1 MKPFLLQLIETVKSE
16 HKDLGKVTLVVP
28 TQRSGVYCR
37 KYLSQLSTETT
48 WAPKIIT
55 IDDFIKDNC
64 RLKPID
70 SIELLFLFYEIY
82 LENEKQNPDS
92 FFYFTKWAP
101 TLLADFNEMD
111 HYMVDSKTIFN
122 DLRNIKEIDNWS
134 FNEEKLSDMQQD
146 FVEFWAT
153 LPTLYKTLNDR
164 LTAKNKGYS
173 GKLYKWVA
181 TSIYEVLDDHED
193 NSVYFAG
200 FNALST
206 SEELIIDTFVNSGKG
221 QLFMDGDTFY
231 IDNPDHE
238 AGLFLRKQIASKGKK
253 AVRWIDSHYIQGNKN
268 IELLS
273 AQSSVMMAKAVGD
286 HLSKLSE
293 SEIKK
298 TAVVL
303 ADESLLLPI
312 MNSIPESI
320 DSYNISLG
328 YSLFNSPV
336 FSLLSSLFLI
346 QESYIKHNKG
356 SLHYRSFLGLAEHYL
371 MKKVIQSY
379 SIKQEIVAKNITFIS
394 SKYIKEKEELEG
406 LEFLFNQW
414 DSENIVQSAF
424 DALNKLIEKVVESLD
439 FGTNSLELEYL
450 FSAQK
455 VLHKVE
461 NKLTHKNYIEDLK
474 TLKQLF
480 FQLFKSENV
489 SFIGEPLSGLQ
500 LIGMLETRALDFE
513 NIILVS
519 VNEEVLPKGKSS
531 NSFFPYELKKLYG
544 LPTYKEKEAI
554 YAHHFYRLLQ
564 RASNVSLV
572 YNSSLSGMNGSEK
585 SRYIEQLKEE
595 LSGFNNITITEKVI
609 ATEINKSLENGTVIT
624 KNKAII
630 DKLMSL
636 AEYGF
641 SPSAI
646 SKYLSCPLDFYYS
659 YVVGLR
665 DEEEVEEDIEANTFG
680 NIIHKV
686 LEHMYKPYIDK
697 NVAAHDIQ
705 EMKKQVDELLNKYF
719 KEEYSSH
726 FDTGKNYLMYH
737 GAKKSILSFLSKEE
751 TLVKENE
758 LIIIG
763 LEKDAEREFEFET
776 AEGLIKTRLR
786 GKIDRIDQLNGEL
799 RIIDYKTGAVKP
811 EDVRATS
818 ISSLFANKSF
828 KGKVF
833 QLLVYD
839 FLMET
844 ESKTINNS
852 TSGIISTKAISSG
865 LMGLEINRMK
875 PTDEVREEFKIE
887 VARILTEI
895 FDLDVPFEHNEN
907 ALYCNYCD

>member
-1 MKPFLLQLIETVKSE
+1 MKPFLHNLIETVKSE
-16 HKDLGKVTLVVP
+16 HKDLGEVTLVVP

-37 KYLSQLSTETT
+37 KYLSELSTETS
-48 WAPKIIT
+48 WAPTIIT

-64 RLKPID
+64 RLNSVD

-82 LENEKQNPDS
+82 LEIETDNPDS
-92 FFYFTKWAP
+92 FYYFSKWAP

-122 DLRNIKEIDNWS
+122 DLRNIKDIENWS
-134 FNEEKLSDMQQD
+134 FNEEKLSDMQED
-146 FVEFWAT
+146 FVKFWAT
-153 LPTLYKTLNDR
+153 LPILYKALNDR
-164 LTAKNKGYS
+164 LTAEGKGYS

-181 TSIYEVLDDHED
+181 TSIYEVLDDHD
-193 NSVYFAG
+193 KNSVYFAG

-221 QLFMDGDTFY
+221 QLFMDGDSFY

-238 AGLFLRKQIASKGKK
+238 AGYFLRKQIASKGKK
-253 AVRWIDSHYIQGNKN
+253 AVKWIDSHYKLGTKN

-286 HLSKLSE
+286 HLSRLTE
-293 SEIKK
+293 EEIKK

-312 MNSIPESI
+312 MNSIPDSI

-336 FSLLSSLFLI
+336 FSLLTSLFSI
-346 QESYIKHNKG
+346 QESYIKHGKG
-356 SLHYRSFLGLAEHYL
+356 SMHYRSFMGLAEHYL
-371 MKKVIQSY
+371 MKKVINSY

-394 SKYIKEKEELEG
+394 PKFIREKEELNG
-406 LEFLFNQW
+406 LEFLFNKW
-414 DSENIVQSAF
+414 DSENIVQAAF
-424 DALNKLIEKVVESLD
+424 DALNKLIKKVVESLD

-461 NKLTHKNYIEDLK
+461 NKLTRKNFIEDLK

-480 FQLFKSENV
+480 FQLFKTENV

-531 NSFFPYELKKLYG
+531 NSFFPYELKRLYG

-564 RASNVSLV
+564 RASNISLV

-595 LSGFNNITITEKVI
+595 LSGFKNITINEKVI
-609 ATEINKSLENGTVIT
+609 STEINKVKDTSTTI
-624 KNKAII
+624 KKDKAII
-630 DKLMSL
+630 DKLKSQ

-646 SKYLSCPLDFYYS
+646 SKYLSCPLDYYYS

-680 NIIHKV
+680 TIVHAV
-686 LEHMYKPYIDK
+686 LEELYLNFVGK
-697 NVAAHDIQ
+697 NVLVSDIQ
-705 EMKKQVDELLNKYF
+705 NMKNQVDDLLNKYF
-719 KEEYSSH
+719 KKEYSSH

-737 GAKKSILSFLSKEE
+737 GAKKSILSFLEKEE
-751 TLVKENE
+751 ELVRDNE

-776 AEGLIKTRLR
+776 ADGIIKTRLR
-786 GKIDRIDQLNGEL
+786 GKIDRIDQVNCKL

-811 EDVRATS
+811 ENVRATS

-828 KGKVF
+828 KEKVF

-839 FLMET
+839 FLMGTDEK
-844 ESKTINNS
+844 SINDS
-852 TSGIISTKAISSG
+852 TAGIISTKAISSG
-865 LMGLEINRMK
+865 LMELAINKIK
-875 PTDEVREEFKIE
+875 PTDEDREEFKTE
-887 VARILTEI
+887 VKRILSEI
-895 FDLDVPFEHNEN
+895 FDPEVPFEHNEN